1 MSITPNILMGRYE
14 VGCLLGKGSFT
25 KVYQA
30 RNLEGS
36 QIVVVKAVDIEKILK
51 CGMIDKIKG

>member
-14 VGCLLGKGSFT
+14 VGFLLGSFT
-25 KVYQA
+25 KVYQVK
-30 RNLEGS
+30 NLEAS

-51 CGMIDKIKG
+51 CGMIEKNKG